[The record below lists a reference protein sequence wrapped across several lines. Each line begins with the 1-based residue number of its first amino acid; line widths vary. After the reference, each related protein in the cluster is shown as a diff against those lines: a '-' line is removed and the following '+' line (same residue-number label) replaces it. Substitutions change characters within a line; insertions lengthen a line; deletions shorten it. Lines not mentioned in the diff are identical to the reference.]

1 MGLVRGSCIDSD
13 DCSHGFWCD
22 PTKSPPIGKK
32 TRYFSVCNRCDTKTL
47 KHSEKVT
54 GNQCLSFYL
63 EDPSKETQL
72 NTTLLALTPVQR
84 AFCDGCY
91 DIVDKGAASVSSYSA
106 SAPDGPDLDRTG
118 FELYR
123 EIIVARVRS
132 MQTLD
137 WCARGV
143 REPSRV
149 DGVEG
154 TPSTRP
160 SPRLRREHHAL
171 PNAGWCFS
179 STRSCYVYP

>member
-1 MGLVRGSCIDSD
+1 MLFQTACAYGIFLGLVRGSCIDSD

-72 NTTLLALTPVQR
+72 NTTLLSLTPVQR

-91 DIVDKGAASVSSYSA
+91 DIVDKGRRRC
-106 SAPDGPDLDRTG
+106 PT
-118 FELYR
+118 
-123 EIIVARVRS
+123 
-132 MQTLD
+132 
-137 WCARGV
+137 
-143 REPSRV
+143 
-149 DGVEG
+149 
-154 TPSTRP
+154 ST
-160 SPRLRREHHAL
+160 A
-171 PNAGWCFS
+171 
-179 STRSCYVYP
+179 